1 MKDYLLRLFAIFI
14 IVGAGEIM
22 LPESSIKKYAK
33 VLMSILVFHTLLS
46 PVGVLPEFNISAETE
61 KVKLEDNFEE
71 KVMAEYKK
79 RIEESII
86 SNGADECSVILKSDL
101 TIEKITLKAREREK
115 VINYI
120 VNELGVLE
128 SDIEIRQN

>member
-1 MKDYLLRLFAIFI
+1 
-14 IVGAGEIM
+14 M

-61 KVKLEDNFEE
+61 KAKLEDNFEE
-71 KVMAEYKK
+71 KVMEEYKK